1 MSKKDEA
8 LKIAIEVMNNYQNGW
23 MPDEM
28 ASAMIACQKALK
40 KEWQGLTD
48 DEVIDLID
56 IDCPPNKAICGST
69 KGIIKLAKAIEQKLK
84 EKNHGTT

>member
-1 MSKKDEA
+1 MRQHKWHIGDNR
-8 LKIAIEVMNNYQNGW
+8 IDV
-23 MPDEM
+23 PRHP
-28 ASAMIACQKALK
+28 